1 VVRRRL
7 QLSYPENEYMPIPE
21 LGCSAAEKAIWMQ
34 LTELEAGSSSEGV
47 GFQFARL
54 IFMSSLGSQISLQR
68 VKLAGSCAVRIW
80 FGWWPALVEETIM
93 AAGWARAVKSKVWVN
108 KETFASPGLQVFFL
122 KGLRRAH

>member
-1 VVRRRL
+1 
-7 QLSYPENEYMPIPE
+7 MPIPE